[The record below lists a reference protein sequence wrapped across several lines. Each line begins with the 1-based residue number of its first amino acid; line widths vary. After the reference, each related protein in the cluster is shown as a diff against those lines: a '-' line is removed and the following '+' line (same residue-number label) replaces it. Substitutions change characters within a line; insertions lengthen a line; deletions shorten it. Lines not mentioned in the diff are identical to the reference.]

1 MLTIRVSCCLF
12 CLIFIIAIL
21 HDAFEVMLLPRRVK
35 NKTRIVRYFIDA
47 TWAVWSAVGRRL
59 HNEEKRNNF
68 LSLYG
73 PLSLVLMLLF
83 WAAGLIFAFGGV
95 FAGVQAPQ
103 VNLYDWLNDAYL
115 SGVTFFT
122 LGYGDIVPHSGLSKL
137 TAVVEAGTGLGF
149 IALVI
154 GYLPVIYQLFS
165 RRESHVLTLDAIA
178 GSPPCA
184 VTLVSRFVES
194 GSVEALDHFL
204 LRWQQWCA
212 ELLESQL
219 SYPMLAYYRSQHD
232 NQSWLAALT
241 VITDACVLIMVGLGV
256 PLSNTRKTGTVSGAP
271 PKGLANSHLPWRG
284 AAAPFALPTL
294 QARLTFA
301 TARLAIFEMGRVLG
315 VKPRGMEVD
324 RLPASVFVEMTS
336 LFDTAGLAFVEEDAE
351 ARLAAFRAT
360 YEPFLNGLA
369 GHLILPL
376 PSWVAKPGHV
386 DNWVNTPR
394 GRSIKRLYESVD
406 VKPQT
411 ED

>member
-1 MLTIRVSCCLF
+1 M
-12 CLIFIIAIL
+12 
-21 HDAFEVMLLPRRVK
+21 
-35 NKTRIVRYFIDA
+35 
-47 TWAVWSAVGRRL
+47 
-59 HNEEKRNNF
+59 
-68 LSLYG
+68 
-73 PLSLVLMLLF
+73 
-83 WAAGLIFAFGGV
+83 
-95 FAGVQAPQ
+95 
-103 VNLYDWLNDAYL
+103 

-184 VTLVSRFVES
+184 VRLVSRFVES
-194 GSVEALDHFL
+194 GSMEALDHFL

-241 VITDACVLIMVGLGV
+241 VITDACVLIMVGLDG
-256 PLSNTRKTGTVSGAP
+256 
-271 PKGLANSHLPWRG
+271 
-284 AAAPFALPTL
+284 LPTL

-324 RLPASVFVEMTS
+324 RLPPAVFAEMTS
-336 LFDTAGLAFVEEDAE
+336 VFDASGLAFVEEDAE

-369 GHLILPL
+369 GHLILTL
-376 PSWVAKPGHV
+376 PSWVGKQGQV
-386 DNWVNTPR
+386 DNWANTPR

>member
-1 MLTIRVSCCLF
+1 MFTIRISCCVF
-12 CLIFIIAIL
+12 CFVLIIAIL

-35 NKTRIVRYFIDA
+35 NKTRIVRYFFDA
-47 TWAVWSAVGRRL
+47 TWAVWSAIGRRVR
-59 HNEEKRNNF
+59 NEERRNNF

-103 VNLYDWLNDAYL
+103 FSLYEWLNDAYL

-165 RRESHVLTLDAIA
+165 RREGHVLTLDAIA

-241 VITDACVLIMVGLGV
+241 VITDACVLIMTGLG
-256 PLSNTRKTGTVSGAP
+256 
-271 PKGLANSHLPWRG
+271 
-284 AAAPFALPTL
+284 ALPTL

-315 VKPRGMEVD
+315 VKPRAMEAD
-324 RLPASVFVEMTS
+324 RLPASVFAEMTS
-336 LFDTAGLAFVEEDAE
+336 VFENAGLAFVEDDAE
-351 ARLAAFRAT
+351 SRLAAFRAT

-369 GHLILPL
+369 AHLILPL
-376 PSWVAKPGHV
+376 PSWVAKSDQV
-386 DNWVNTPR
+386 DNWVHTPR
-394 GRSIKRLYESVD
+394 GRSIKRLVESVD
-406 VKPQT
+406 VKPQAP
-411 ED
+411 D